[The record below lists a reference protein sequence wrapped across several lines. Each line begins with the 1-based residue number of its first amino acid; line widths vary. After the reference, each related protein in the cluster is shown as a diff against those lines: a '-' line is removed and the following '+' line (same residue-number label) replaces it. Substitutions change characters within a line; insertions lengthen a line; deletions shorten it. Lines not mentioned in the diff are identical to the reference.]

1 MRGVWSD
8 SRMSS
13 RRGISSAVALARAPS
28 PIVRR
33 GLGIRHTALPGSL
46 ALALAYYGAAE
57 LGYALEFAGPV
68 GSVVWLPAGVGIAF
82 VYFGGARLWPG
93 LVLGD
98 LLANE
103 YSAMPLGSA
112 IGQTCGNVLEV
123 LVAAWLLHRLVRRG
137 SPLDSAGGIF
147 RMVVALA
154 AGTAISAIVGPLS
167 LLAGGVLTADSL
179 LHVSRT
185 WWLGDFSGALIVVTL
200 ALAWWPPRPLAL
212 KGRMLEGSILIATV
226 LVVSEFTARNDGS
239 WTYLAFCA
247 LVWSALRLGQRG
259 ASLCIT
265 IVIAITVWN
274 TMHYDGPFSSPSGER
289 SLLSTQLFIAVA
301 TLSTVWL
308 AAVVAERERIA
319 EELGA
324 SRARLSEA
332 ADGERRRLERNLHDG
347 AQQRLVALAI
357 RLGLAG
363 DQVANAPR
371 DDASLLR
378 DAAAQLQLA
387 LEELRE
393 LAHGMHP
400 NVLSQGLADATRR
413 LAASS
418 SVPVSVEGLPA
429 NRVDAGVE
437 ATAYYVLAEAV
448 TNAQKHAGCS
458 EIRVSLALEQDVLQ
472 VEVADDGA
480 GGADEDAG
488 TGLLG
493 LRRRVEAAGGTFELE
508 SPPGGGTRLTAALP
522 VASPAVA

>member
-1 MRGVWSD
+1 MAQEREA
-8 SRMSS
+8 RMSI
-13 RRGISSAVALARAPS
+13 RRGISSGGVVAAAFPPS
-28 PIVRR
+28 LRR
-33 GLGIRHTALPGSL
+33 SLGLRHTVLPGAL
-46 ALALAYYGAAE
+46 ALALAYYGAAQ

-82 VYFGGARLWPG
+82 VYFGGAGLWPG
-93 LVLGD
+93 LLLGD
-98 LLANE
+98 LLAND

-123 LVAAWLLHRLVRRG
+123 LVAASLLHRLVRKG

-147 RMVVALA
+147 RMLVALA
-154 AGTAISAIVGPLS
+154 ASTAISATVGPLS

-179 LHVSRT
+179 PHVART

-200 ALAWWPPRPLAL
+200 ALACWPPRPLSFNGRRLEAAL
-212 KGRMLEGSILIATV
+212 LITAV
-226 LVVSEFTARNDGS
+226 LVVSEFTSRNEGS

-247 LVWSALRLGQRG
+247 LVWSALRFGQRG

-265 IVIAITVWN
+265 IVVGFTVWN

-289 SLLSTQLFIAVA
+289 GLLSTQLFIAVA

-357 RLGLAG
+357 RLRLAG
-363 DQVANAPR
+363 DQVANAPLA
-371 DDASLLR
+371 DASLLR

-393 LAHGMHP
+393 LAHGIHP
-400 NVLSQGLADATRR
+400 NVLSQGLAGATRH

-418 SVPVSVEGLPA
+418 SVPVVVSGLPTA
-429 NRVDAGVE
+429 RLDPAVE

-458 EIRVSLALEQDVLQ
+458 QISVSVAVGADAVSLEI
-472 VEVADDGA
+472 ADDGA
-480 GGADEDAG
+480 GGADERAG

-493 LRRRVEAAGGTFELE
+493 LRRRVEASGGSFELE
-508 SPPGGGTRLTAALP
+508 SPPGGGTRLTAQLP
-522 VASPAVA
+522 VESPPAG